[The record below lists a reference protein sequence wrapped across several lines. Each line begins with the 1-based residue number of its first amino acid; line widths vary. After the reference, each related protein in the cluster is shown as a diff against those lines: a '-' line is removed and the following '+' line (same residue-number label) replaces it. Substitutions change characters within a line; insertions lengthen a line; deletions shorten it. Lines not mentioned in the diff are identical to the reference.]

1 MSPRVIGVDDAATY
15 MSVPVRFIRRLV
27 FERRIRYYKVGKYVR
42 FAKEDLD
49 AFLNAE
55 AVEPV
60 NVVWRGGRAG
70 VA

>member
-1 MSPRVIGVDDAATY
+1 MSPRVIGVEDAATY
-15 MSVPVRFIRRLV
+15 LSVPVRFIRRLV

-42 FAKEDLD
+42 FDKADLD
-49 AFLNAE
+49 NFLNAE

-60 NVVWRGGRAG
+60 KVAWRGGRAE

>member
-60 NVVWRGGRAG
+60 NVVWRGGRAE
-70 VA
+70 AA

>member
-1 MSPRVIGVDDAATY
+1 MSPRVISVEDAAAY

-27 FERRIRYYKVGKYVR
+27 HERRIRYYKVGKYVR

-49 AFLNAE
+49 AFLTAE
-55 AVEPV
+55 TVEPV
-60 NVVWRGGRAG
+60 NVVWRGGRAE